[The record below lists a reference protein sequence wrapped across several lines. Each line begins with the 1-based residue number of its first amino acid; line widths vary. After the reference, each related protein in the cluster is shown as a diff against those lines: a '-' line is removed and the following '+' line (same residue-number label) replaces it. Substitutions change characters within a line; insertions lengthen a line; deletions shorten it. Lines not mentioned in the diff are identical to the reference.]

1 MIIEE
6 TTVKYK
12 NWNNE
17 EVEFILNY
25 EWIEQWDGGN
35 DEPSHDGYINEYE
48 IYLEIE
54 GKMIDFTEMLSDT
67 VIDAI
72 LETAEYDIR
81 EQV

>member
-1 MIIEE
+1 MRMEE

-25 EWIEQWDGGN
+25 EWIEKWDGGT
-35 DEPSHDGYINEYE
+35 DEPSCDGYINEYE

-54 GKMIDFTEMLSDT
+54 GKMIDFTEMLSDS

-72 LETAEYDIR
+72 IESAEYDIR
-81 EQV
+81 ERV